1 MEQVKDTRAK
11 LLPRQEP
18 RERDYILC
26 DGLAPLSFSLQV
38 RDKKDKRLLFVDKD
52 NHSNEALRYS
62 RNHPSP
68 FENDQDGTA
77 IIEPIDFEDGK
88 FSAGIDNPNVQYF
101 LLHHPEN
108 VINGG
113 KTFFEH
119 NPAADAKARV
129 EESLLELKAKS
140 AVLNLSDKKML
151 AIARVHLEGNIEKM
165 SSDELRMN
173 LISLAGESPEEFL
186 EILDDPDLDV
196 SNVAALA
203 FEKKFVTFRGEKDI
217 FYNLEDNKSKIITV
231 PFDRDKIEVLS
242 SWLKTNDGKDF
253 YLFLAKKFA

>member
-1 MEQVKDTRAK
+1 MTETKEVGAK

-18 RERDYILC
+18 RERDYLLC
-26 DGLAPLSFSLQV
+26 NGLAPLSFSLQV
-38 RDKKDKRLLFVDKD
+38 RDKRDKRLLFVDKD
-52 NHSNEALRYS
+52 NHHNEALRYS

-68 FENDQDGTA
+68 FEKDQDGTA
-77 IIEPIDFEDGK
+77 IIEPIDFENGK
-88 FSAGIDNPNVQYF
+88 YTALISDPNAQYF

-113 KTFFEH
+113 TTFFEH
-119 NPAADAKARV
+119 NPAADAALKLDEMEIEMKATT
-129 EESLLELKAKS
+129 A
-140 AVLNLSDKKML
+140 AYGLSDEKML
-151 AIARVHLEGNIEKM
+151 AIARVHLDGNIEKM
-165 SSDELRMN
+165 SPKELKMN
-173 LISLAGESPEEFL
+173 LVLLARENPEEFL

-196 SNVAALA
+196 SNIAALA

-242 SWLKTNDGKDF
+242 SWLKTDDGKDF